1 MTDAETLVPVV
12 TSGAPLAT
20 PLTRLHSTARML
32 GITVVD
38 AADADGPW
46 LDDETAAIVACGV
59 CIALSPGLDEDLRAD
74 VLAMALAASYQMSV
88 GETGRAGDITAAN
101 IVVISRTRVADPS
114 QGPGKLATVIAREHG
129 RDTASA
135 AFEYTVPARD

>member
-12 TSGAPLAT
+12 ARGAQLAT

-32 GITVVD
+32 GITVLD

-59 CIALSPGLDEDLRAD
+59 CIALSPGLDDDLRAD

-88 GETGRAGDITAAN
+88 GETGRVGDITAAN
-101 IVVISRTRVADPS
+101 IVVISRTRVADPA

-129 RDTASA
+129 RDPESA